1 MEFVKKV
8 GIQSG
13 KTACELPH
21 EDFYIKCRPIQ
32 ISQVLLNLINNSY
45 DAIQDVNERWIEIG
59 IGFNPESVFIYV
71 MDSGIGIP
79 ESERSKVLNLLYKK
93 R

>member
-1 MEFVKKV
+1 MKLVNVKNIVEDTLEFVKKKLEYNQV
-8 GIQSG
+8 
-13 KTACELPH
+13 KLLVNYPH

-59 IGFNPESVFIYV
+59 IGFNPESVLS
-71 MDSGIGIP
+71 M
-79 ESERSKVLNLLYKK
+79 
-93 R
+93 